1 MNEFEL
7 SKNVQLDEYKVKD
20 LNVDPKFPF
29 EDSSFDVV
37 TCVVSV
43 DYLNKPLEVRARL
56 RARGSMGGGSVS
68 PLGLIVFCGDG
79 SFPAP
84 LLPASKQAASLCSSL
99 ISF

>member
-43 DYLNKPLEVRARL
+43 DYLNKPIEVRSRSRSRFRVRVRVGRL
-56 RARGSMGGGSVS
+56 R
-68 PLGLIVFCGDG
+68 
-79 SFPAP
+79 
-84 LLPASKQAASLCSSL
+84 
-99 ISF
+99 